1 MNFSSRTKFP
11 QQISIAALFI
21 GIALFA
27 SVGIH
32 LGISEIKKTARA
44 SAKVQIPN
52 DITERS
58 VLSKVPGIS
67 ARAYLVANLETGE
80 VYAEKDSLKVYPIAS
95 ITKLMTAV
103 AANESMEP
111 NHQVKISETSLQA
124 YGNSAN
130 LKKDEVFTLGNI
142 LYPLLM
148 VSSND
153 AALAIAEEY
162 GVSRFVSQMN
172 SQAASIGMDR
182 SNFADPA
189 GISPKNTS
197 TASDLFILASYL
209 YKKKG
214 FLLDITR
221 QPEKLVASSLR
232 EHLISN
238 MNIFSSEKSFLGG
251 KTGFTISA
259 KETFLSLFEI
269 EKDGKKVPVAFIV
282 LGSDDRKKDVGVL
295 LEWVRSESSGKVAS
309 L

>member
-11 QQISIAALFI
+11 ERVSTVALFT
-21 GIALFA
+21 GIALFVA
-27 SVGIH
+27 VGVHHCIAK
-32 LGISEIKKTARA
+32 IKNIARA
-44 SAKVQIPN
+44 SAEVQIPEQK
-52 DITERS
+52 IVRS
-58 VLSKVPGIS
+58 TPSRVPGIS

-103 AANESMEP
+103 AANESMESD
-111 NHQVKISETSLQA
+111 HRVKISESSLQA

-142 LYPLLM
+142 FYPLLM

-162 GVSRFVSQMN
+162 GVSRFVSRMN
-172 SQAASIGMDR
+172 NQAASIGMER
-182 SNFADPA
+182 SNFEDPA

-209 YKKKG
+209 YKKKS

-221 QPEKLVASSLR
+221 QPEKLVASSLK

-238 MNIFSSEKSFLGG
+238 MNIFSAEKSFLGG

-259 KETFLSLFEI
+259 RETFLSLFEI
-269 EKDGKKVPVAFIV
+269 EKDGRKVPVAFIV

-295 LEWVRSESSGKVAS
+295 LEWVRSDSPGKVAS